1 MEQFDRVAIVLTV
14 GGTEYIILE
23 TQLLED
29 YGQGQ
34 GPQGGVITV
43 HDGWVAVH
51 GAGEARLWAGEEAP
65 GGVFPPRLTL
75 TNLQGKLAV
84 EIAAHDDPTPN
95 PSQANLYLEGASA
108 TLRMRGTTG
117 DVHAVLQGGGGNL
130 WLGGKA
136 ADGDIMLFASGEE
149 DNGNPDKAT
158 IRLDGDGSAV
168 RLRDSIGNVH
178 AVLQGGSGSLGGNL
192 WLGGKAADG
201 DIMLFASGEEDNG
214 NPDKATIRLD
224 GDGSAVRFRDSVG
237 NVHAVFQGGSGN
249 LWLGGKAA
257 DGDIMLFASG
267 EEDIGNPDKA
277 TIHLDGDKG
286 DITLRNADCAEDFDV
301 DDYTRAEPGTVLVIG
316 ANGRLRPSESAY
328 DRRVVG
334 VVSGAGRCQPGIVL
348 DRRADGDPRLPVAM
362 LGKVY
367 CKADATSAPIG
378 VGDLLT
384 TSDRL
389 GLAMKAE
396 DPSRAFGAVIGKALG
411 SLHTGTGL
419 VPILVALQ

>member
-1 MEQFDRVAIVLTV
+1 
-14 GGTEYIILE
+14 
-23 TQLLED
+23 
-29 YGQGQ
+29 
-34 GPQGGVITV
+34 
-43 HDGWVAVH
+43 
-51 GAGEARLWAGEEAP
+51 
-65 GGVFPPRLTL
+65 
-75 TNLQGKLAV
+75 
-84 EIAAHDDPTPN
+84 
-95 PSQANLYLEGASA
+95 
-108 TLRMRGTTG
+108 MRGTTG
-117 DVHAVLQGGGGNL
+117 DVHAVLQGG
-130 WLGGKA
+130 
-136 ADGDIMLFASGEE
+136 
-149 DNGNPDKAT
+149 
-158 IRLDGDGSAV
+158 
-168 RLRDSIGNVH
+168 
-178 AVLQGGSGSLGGNL
+178 GGNL